1 MELSQSGRGLFPDAI
16 TESIIII
23 IIISYNDNVHYIP
36 QMMLLAT
43 FYPQNEFDDETLI
56 MVIN

>member
-16 TESIIII
+16 AESII
-23 IIISYNDNVHYIP
+23 IIISYNDNVHYIL

>member
-16 TESIIII
+16 TESIIIV
-23 IIISYNDNVHYIP
+23 ISYNDNVHYIP